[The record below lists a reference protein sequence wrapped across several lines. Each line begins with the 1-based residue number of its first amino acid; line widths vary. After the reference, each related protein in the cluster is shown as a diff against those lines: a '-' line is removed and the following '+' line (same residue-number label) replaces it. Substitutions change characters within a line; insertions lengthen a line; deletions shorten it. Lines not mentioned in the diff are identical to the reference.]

1 MKLGLGLYRHMLN
14 DEYYSFA
21 VQAGCTHVIVHL
33 VDYFRQG
40 QANPS
45 NNQPTGGKDKPWGVA
60 GDPNRL
66 WTAAELI
73 QLRKHVEAAG
83 LKLEGIENFD
93 PAHWYDILLD
103 GPKRA
108 QHVQNVHA
116 ILRAVGEA
124 GIPIFGYNFSI
135 AGVAGRTSG
144 PFARGGAESV
154 GMDGLVDTPIP
165 NGQVWNMIV
174 DPNAPT
180 GTLPTITHDELW
192 RRLQRFLE
200 EALPVAEKAG
210 VRLAAHPDDPPTP
223 TMRRQP
229 RLVYQQA
236 MYQRLIDIS
245 PSPSNM
251 LEFCLGTLAEMTE
264 GDIYETVDRYSSQ
277 QRIAYVHFRNIA
289 GKAPHYHETF
299 IDDGEIDM
307 LRILYILDRN
317 GFDGVVIPDH
327 APQMTCSAPW
337 HAGMAHTLGFLRAG
351 LMAIERGFKPQPL
364 PRDAHSSLVADSRA

>member
-1 MKLGLGLYRHMLN
+1 MPMKLGLGLYRHMLN
-14 DEYYSFA
+14 PEYYSFA

-33 VDYFRQG
+33 VDYFKQG
-40 QANPS
+40 AANPS
-45 NNQPTGGKDKPWGVA
+45 NNQPTGGKDEPWGLA
-60 GDPNRL
+60 GDPDRL
-66 WTAAELI
+66 WTAAELKT
-73 QLRKHVEAAG
+73 LRLQVEAAG
-83 LKLEGIENFD
+83 LKLEGIENLD

-103 GPKRA
+103 GPKRP
-108 QHVQNVHA
+108 QHIHNVQT
-116 ILRAVGEA
+116 ILRAMGEA
-124 GIPIFGYNFSI
+124 GIGTLGYNFSI
-135 AGVAGRTSG
+135 AGVSGRVSG

-154 GMDGLVDTPIP
+154 GMDGRVDTPIP
-165 NGQVWNMIV
+165 NGVVWNMIY
-174 DPNAPT
+174 DPHAPP
-180 GTLPTITHDELW
+180 GTLASITHDELW

-200 EALPVAEKAG
+200 DVLPVAEQSG

-264 GDIYETVDRYSSQ
+264 GDLYQTVDNYSG
-277 QRIAYVHFRNIA
+277 QRRVAYVHFRNIS
-289 GKAPHYHETF
+289 GKAPNYHETF
-299 IDDGEIDM
+299 IDDGDVDM
-307 LRILYILDRN
+307 LRILWTLN
-317 GFDGVVIPDH
+317 KNKFNGVVIPDH

-351 LMAIERGFKPQPL
+351 ITAVERGFTPAAASQRAL
-364 PRDAHSSLVADSRA
+364 NSAD